1 MTTTASETTPATPAT
16 TPSSYTH
23 RFLTIPNVLCLMR
36 IFGSGFLIALAVYD
50 RYVWFVVLYFFLSLT
65 DWVDGKIARYLNQQ
79 SDIGA
84 KLDSAADSILYAS
97 LLVGGGILLGDVLL
111 QHWPWMLVAFLSYVV
126 HVGYGFWKFRKK
138 PVYHTLGAKTSWF
151 LGTVA
156 TLCILGQIA
165 VWPLFVAMI
174 SVTLT
179 NIEAMAITKSLNQ
192 WEADIPSLYH
202 LWRRGRWNP

>member
-1 MTTTASETTPATPAT
+1 
-16 TPSSYTH
+16 
-23 RFLTIPNVLCLMR
+23 MR
-36 IFGSGFLIALAVYD
+36 IFGSGFLIGLAVYD
-50 RYVWFVVLYFFLSLT
+50 QYVWFVVLYFFLSLT

-111 QHWPWMLVAFLSYVV
+111 QHWPWMLVAFLIYNA
-126 HVGYGFWKFRKK
+126 HVAYGFWKFRKK

-165 VWPLFVAMI
+165 VWPLFVAMV

-179 NIEAMAITKSLNQ
+179 NIEAMAITRSLEQ

-202 LWRRGRWNP
+202 LWRRGRWKP

>member
-1 MTTTASETTPATPAT
+1 MSATTQNITPATPT
-16 TPSSYTH
+16 RTPTDYTH
-23 RFLTIPNVLCLMR
+23 RFLTIPNVLCLIR
-36 IFGSGFLIALAVYD
+36 IFGSGFLIALAVYEQ
-50 RYVWFVVLYFFLSLT
+50 YLWFVGLYFFLSLT

-84 KLDSAADSILYAS
+84 KLDSAADSILYVS
-97 LLVGGGILLGDVLL
+97 LLVGGAILLGDTLL
-111 QHWPWMLVAFLSYVV
+111 QHWPWMLMAFLSYVA

-156 TLCILGQIA
+156 TLCILGNVA
-165 VWPLFVAMI
+165 VWTLFVAMI

-179 NIEAMAITKSLNQ
+179 NLESMAITYSLKK

-202 LWRRGRWNP
+202 LWRRGHWKA